1 MTLRRRRGFLGIE
14 ALWLGKV
21 VHVRFAISASRP
33 WKMGGK
39 REYVESIRK
48 GLAANNRAG
57 KKTSAAIKEYFRMCG
72 DVRIVVHITCSGEGV
87 SHRPR

>member
-1 MTLRRRRGFLGIE
+1 MGLE
-14 ALWLGKV
+14 ALWLSKV

-48 GLAANNRAG
+48 GLKANNRG
-57 KKTSAAIKEYFRMCG
+57 EEDLAAIK
-72 DVRIVVHITCSGEGV
+72 
-87 SHRPR
+87 

>member
-1 MTLRRRRGFLGIE
+1 MLTFDSGFFQQELNPGEHVVTLRRRRGFLGIE
-14 ALWLGKV
+14 ALWLSKV

-48 GLAANNRAG
+48 GLKANNRG
-57 KKTSAAIKEYFRMCG
+57 EDDLAAIK
-72 DVRIVVHITCSGEGV
+72 
-87 SHRPR
+87 